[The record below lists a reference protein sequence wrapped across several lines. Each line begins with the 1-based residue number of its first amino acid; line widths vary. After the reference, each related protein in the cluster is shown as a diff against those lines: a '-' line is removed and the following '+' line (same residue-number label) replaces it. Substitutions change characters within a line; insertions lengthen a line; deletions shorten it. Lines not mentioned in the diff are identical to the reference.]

1 MKQRL
6 LIPVLL
12 AVVGFC
18 NAGPASAQ
26 QRPQPA
32 ASAPVAAPQPAFP
45 AQTDFLTGARQDAE
59 HTRDQFQRLLEVYP
73 RAVGEVL
80 RRDPSLMGRPDYMA
94 SYPLLAQFIAQHPE
108 VPRNVEYFFEGYGP
122 WGGRQMKPEY
132 EALGILLGGMAAVL
146 VFAAVLSV
154 LTWLVRA
161 VIQHRRW
168 VKASQ
173 VQAEVHGKLMD
184 RMASNEEL
192 LAYIQSPAGRKFLEA
207 APIQPEA
214 ETPAHAAPVGPIIW
228 SMMAGIVMSTVGAG
242 FRFAGSTIGDEVQ
255 QGFNAIGI
263 IVLSLGIGF
272 ILSSI
277 MAYLVSSRL
286 GLFQP
291 RRVATDSTNA

>member
-6 LIPVLL
+6 LIPLLL

-18 NAGPASAQ
+18 SPGPASAQ
-26 QRPQPA
+26 TRPQPA
-32 ASAPVAAPQPAFP
+32 PSGPTAVPPVVPTQADVLPVSS
-45 AQTDFLTGARQDAE
+45 QDAE
-59 HTRDQFQRLLEVYP
+59 HTRNQFQRILDVYP

-80 RRDPSLMGRPDYMA
+80 RRDPSLMYRADYMA
-94 SYPLLAQFIAQHPE
+94 SYPLITNFVAQHPE
-108 VPRNVEYFFEGYGP
+108 IPRNVEYYFQGYGG
-122 WGGRQMKPEY
+122 WGDQRMDPEY
-132 EALGILLGGMAAVL
+132 EALGILLGGMAAIL
-146 VFAAVLSV
+146 VFGAILSV

-184 RMASNEEL
+184 RMTSNDEL

-214 ETPAHAAPVGPIIW
+214 ETPAHSAPVGPIIW

-242 FRFAGSTIGDEVQ
+242 FRVAGGTIGDEVQ
-255 QGFNAIGI
+255 KGFNAIGI

-291 RRVATDSTNA
+291 RRVATDSGNA